1 MARIQLYESS
11 IIGIHG
17 ATKSRRGPSKK
28 YKAIIAKTD
37 KKISEDH
44 RRAAV
49 VYEKASKFLAR

>member
-17 ATKSRRGPSKK
+17 VTKSRRRPRKK
-28 YKAIIAKTD
+28 YKDIIAKAD

-44 RRAAV
+44 RRAAS
-49 VYEKASKFLAR
+49 VYEKASKFFAI